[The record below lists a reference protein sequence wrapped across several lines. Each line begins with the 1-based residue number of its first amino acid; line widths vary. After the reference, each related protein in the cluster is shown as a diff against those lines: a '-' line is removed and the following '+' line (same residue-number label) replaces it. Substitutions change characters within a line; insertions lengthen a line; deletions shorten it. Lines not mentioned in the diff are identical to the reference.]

1 MAAPVA
7 SPDNRAGVPA
17 LALRRL
23 SPAEYE
29 RMLQNGIIPPDSE
42 VELSDGLLVLREPTG
57 PGGRVL
63 VLTAP
68 EDQVSP
74 YPPLPVYQFSVEEYH
89 RLIDLGILQE
99 GEPVEL
105 LDGWLVKK
113 MTRNP
118 PHDLALSL
126 AEYEIDRRLPPPW
139 FRRGQSAVTTS
150 GSEPEPDLAV
160 VRGPRRLYAN
170 RHPGP
175 ADTALA
181 AEVAE
186 SSLSHDRNFKGPLY
200 ARANIPVYWII
211 NIVDVRVEVYT
222 DPTGPD
228 PNPRYRQR
236 QDYGPGEEVPLVL
249 DGVEVG
255 RIPVRELLP

>member
-7 SPDNRAGVPA
+7 SPGNRAGIPA
-17 LALRRL
+17 LALRRF
-23 SPAEYE
+23 SAAEYD
-29 RMLQNGIIPPDSE
+29 RILRSGLIPPDTA
-42 VELSDGLLVLREPTG
+42 VELFDGLVIRREPVG
-57 PGGRVL
+57 PAGQVL
-63 VLTAP
+63 VLSAP
-68 EDQVSP
+68 EDQASP
-74 YPPLPVYQFSVEEYH
+74 YPPLPVYKFSVEDYH
-89 RLIDLGILQE
+89 RLIDVGVLQE

-126 AEYEIDRRLPPPW
+126 AEHEIDRRLPTPW
-139 FRRGQSAVTTS
+139 FRRVQSAVTTT

-160 VRGPRRLYAN
+160 VRGPRRRYAKH
-170 RHPGP
+170 HPGP
-175 ADTALA
+175 ADMALVV
-181 AEVAE
+181 EVAE
-186 SSLSHDRNFKGPLY
+186 SSLGHDRNFKGPLY
-200 ARANIPVYWII
+200 ARASIPVYWII
-211 NIVDVRVEVYT
+211 NLVDARVEVYT

-236 QDYGPGEEVPLVL
+236 QDYGPAEEVPLVL

-255 RIPVRELLP
+255 RIPVRDL

>member
-1 MAAPVA
+1 
-7 SPDNRAGVPA
+7 
-17 LALRRL
+17 
-23 SPAEYE
+23 
-29 RMLQNGIIPPDSE
+29 
-42 VELSDGLLVLREPTG
+42 
-57 PGGRVL
+57 
-63 VLTAP
+63 
-68 EDQVSP
+68 
-74 YPPLPVYQFSVEEYH
+74 
-89 RLIDLGILQE
+89 
-99 GEPVEL
+99 
-105 LDGWLVKK
+105 
-113 MTRNP
+113 
-118 PHDLALSL
+118 
-126 AEYEIDRRLPPPW
+126 
-139 FRRGQSAVTTS
+139 
-150 GSEPEPDLAV
+150 V

-211 NIVDVRVEVYT
+211 NIVDARVEVYT

-255 RIPVRELLP
+255 RIPVRDLLP